1 MIIKLQHQPSGGRE
15 WVAEITGRD
24 PKYTFKRT
32 FLNPVAMQWSSS
44 GKTGTTSFELKEGKV
59 YQINEPWKDRSFVTI
74 ENGELRE
81 LSAESVLGILDQR
94 Q

>member
-32 FLNPVAMQWSSS
+32 FIAPVAGQWSSS
-44 GKTGTTSFELKEGKV
+44 GKTGTTAFELEEGKV
-59 YQINEPWKDRSFVTI
+59 YQINEPWKDRRFVTI

-81 LSAESVLGILDQR
+81 LSAENALSILDQR